1 MRRLDA
7 HGRFKC
13 IYRWTFMHQSHRDH
27 PESTFPLFFL
37 GYPLQPLDEEQ
48 KDVDGNGVDED
59 EDGDEHVRGKTDV
72 RGGLEQ
78 IPGTECSLSPFRV
91 QLTKTREAK
100 LGQQGRN

>member
-1 MRRLDA
+1 MLMADLNAFTVGLLCINCIGITQRA
-7 HGRFKC
+7 H
-13 IYRWTFMHQSHRDH
+13 SH
-27 PESTFPLFFL
+27 TFFL
-37 GYPLQPLDEEQ
+37 GILQPLDEEQ
-48 KDVDGNGVDED
+48 KDVDGDRVDED

-72 RGGLEQ
+72 RGDLEQ